1 MLNFITHQD
10 DAKKAEKEY
19 NSAKHSYE
27 STVESIKNA
36 AVSLY
41 KKRKIVLDK
50 CVILY
55 NGLLVIKDIP
65 VEFISQIEKALSK
78 QQIDPMSFSEDHSRH
93 SVKANEINTEAWKVM
108 FGGAGVGSGVAM
120 AGSSV
125 LTALATTFGTAGTG
139 AAISS
144 LSGVAA
150 TNAILAWIGGG
161 TLAAGGGGM
170 ALGSTILGLMGP
182 VGWGIAGI
190 SLAGGGWW
198 IRSKND
204 KAIAEYQKITDE
216 YIHHRDILANKICEV
231 NNLEKEADED
241 IANLNSYMLYHFPS
255 NFHDFS
261 DKEKLEIKKM
271 VIDIIQS
278 LGHLNRGVE

>member
-10 DAKKAEKEY
+10 DAKKAEKELK
-19 NSAKHSYE
+19 SAKHSYE
-27 STVESIKNA
+27 SIVESIKNA
-36 AVSLY
+36 AVSLF
-41 KKRKIVLDK
+41 KKREIVLDK
-50 CVILY
+50 CIILY
-55 NGLLVIKDIP
+55 NGLLVIIDIP
-65 VEFISQIEKALSK
+65 IDFISQIENALSK
-78 QQIDPMSFSEDHSRH
+78 QQINPMSFSEGHSIH
-93 SVKANEINTEAWKVM
+93 YEKAKEENTEAWKVM

-120 AGSSV
+120 AGSSI
-125 LTALATTFGTAGTG
+125 LTALATTFGSAGTG

-204 KAIAEYQKITDE
+204 KAIAEYQKISDE

-261 DKEKLEIKKM
+261 DKEKLEIGKM
-271 VIDIIQS
+271 VSDIMQS
-278 LGHLNRGVE
+278 LRHLNKAVE